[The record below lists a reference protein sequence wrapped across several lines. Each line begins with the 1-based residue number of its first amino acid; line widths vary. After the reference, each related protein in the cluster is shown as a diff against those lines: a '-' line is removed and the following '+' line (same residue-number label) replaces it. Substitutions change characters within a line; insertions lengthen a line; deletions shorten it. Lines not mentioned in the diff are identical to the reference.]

1 MAGAITAEL
10 NDLGIS
16 PVTRNDMQS
25 GAMAGFGG
33 GVLDQVQLLV
43 REDQYDQAIAVAN
56 KFNWLLRRTFSPWA
70 PLP

>member
-1 MAGAITAEL
+1 MKRIFTGPTLVASAITAEL

-16 PVTRNDMQS
+16 PVTRNDAQS

-43 REDQYDQAIAVAN
+43 REDQYDEAIAVAQ
-56 KFNWLLRRTFSPWA
+56 KFEE
-70 PLP
+70 